1 MSKALNYLCENDDSD
16 EDRNMCMKR
25 GIIFKCPSGCPDFI
39 DVRAN
44 MPEGLLK
51 ERERI
56 MKAAGITDT
65 FPLGEKP

>member
-1 MSKALNYLCENDDSD
+1 
-16 EDRNMCMKR
+16 MKR